1 MFKKSDL
8 LPLALAFGTT
18 LLIVGL
24 GYWWISKINLTQSV
38 EGDIIK
44 EDSTLQDSNTEAE
57 DDSTSMP
64 STADGTSSNEFVM
77 PTIVPSGTSVNI
89 NGSANMNSINKALKK
104 SFHRQFP
111 GTAVTTSAD
120 GSKVAIEQLTM
131 GNLDLA
137 AIERPLSQAE
147 VAVGLAAVKISDFD
161 NLSSEDSKSTPQLY
175 YVYHEPLNPDVEIF
189 LGYVLSPMGQQITLD
204 ALTTNQEQ

>member
-24 GYWWISKINLTQSV
+24 GYWWISKINLTQSA
-38 EGDIIK
+38 EGDIIQ
-44 EDSTLQDSNTEAE
+44 EDSISQDSDAEAE
-57 DDSTSMP
+57 DDSQSIP
-64 STADGTSSNEFVM
+64 STADSTSSNEFVM

-104 SFHRQFP
+104 SFRRQFSA
-111 GTAVTTSAD
+111 TAITTRAD
-120 GSKVAIEQLTM
+120 GSEIAIEQLTM

-147 VAVGLAAVKISDFD
+147 VAAGLAAVKIN
-161 NLSSEDSKSTPQLY
+161 NLTSEDSKSTPQLY
-175 YVYHEPLNPDVEIF
+175 YVYREPLNLDVEIF
-189 LGYVLSPMGQQITLD
+189 LGYVLSPEGQQITLD
-204 ALTTNQEQ
+204 ALTVNSEQ

>member
-24 GYWWISKINLTQSV
+24 GYWWVSKINLTQSA

-44 EDSTLQDSNTEAE
+44 EDSILQDSDAEAE
-57 DDSTSMP
+57 DDSQPIP
-64 STADGTSSNEFVM
+64 STADSTSSNEFVM

-89 NGSANMNSINKALKK
+89 NGSANMNPINKALKK
-104 SFHRQFP
+104 NFHRQFS
-111 GTAVTTSAD
+111 GTMVTTSAD
-120 GSKVAIEQLTM
+120 GSKIAIEQLTM

-147 VAVGLAAVKISDFD
+147 VAAGLAAVKIN
-161 NLSSEDSKSTPQLY
+161 NLTSENSTNTLQLY
-175 YVYHEPLNPDVEIF
+175 YIYREPLNPDVEVF
-189 LGYVLSPMGQQITLD
+189 LGYVLSPEGQQIILD
-204 ALTTNQEQ
+204 AYNP

>member
-1 MFKKSDL
+1 MFKQSDL

-24 GYWWISKINLTQSV
+24 GYRWISNINLTQSA

-44 EDSTLQDSNTEAE
+44 EDSILQDSDREAE
-57 DDSTSMP
+57 GDLQLIPSTTDSTN
-64 STADGTSSNEFVM
+64 SNEFVM

-120 GSKVAIEQLTM
+120 GSEIAIEQLSM

-137 AIERPLSQAE
+137 AIERPLNRAE
-147 VAVGLAAVKISDFD
+147 LAAGLAAVKINNF
-161 NLSSEDSKSTPQLY
+161 NHPSSEDGKGKSLELY
-175 YVYHEPLNPDVEIF
+175 YVYREPLNPDVEVF
-189 LGYVLSPMGQQITLD
+189 LGYVLSPEGQEITLD
-204 ALTTNQEQ
+204 AYNR